1 MLIIYSLVEGTIHF
15 VAIHQ
20 RWLGKC
26 LKRTSQKRLHYIIIF
41 CSRIIISRDKTFV
54 SVHIITN
61 INFPLAHF
69 QVWRLQAALGE
80 QSEITKCTK
89 QEYER
94 LQNVLP
100 LAVTAFLFSI
110 WSIFTYYAL
119 TQKESFRSKL
129 STIRALGSV
138 ILILMIICWE
148 LNCWLCY
155 GMSYCHCLLIVI
167 TFYTGHR

>member
-26 LKRTSQKRLHYIIIF
+26 LKRTLQKRLHDF
-41 CSRIIISRDKTFV
+41 CSRIIISIHLFQFTSSQTLTSHLPTFRFGGYRQRWENNLKLRIV
-54 SVHIITN
+54 PNRNTKG
-61 INFPLAHF
+61 FKMYCPLLWLH
-69 QVWRLQAALGE
+69 
-80 QSEITKCTK
+80 S
-89 QEYER
+89 Y
-94 LQNVLP
+94 
-100 LAVTAFLFSI
+100 FSI
-110 WSIFTYYAL
+110 WSIFTSYAL

-129 STIRALGSV
+129 STIRTLGSV
-138 ILILMIICWE
+138 TLILMIILWE

-167 TFYTGHR
+167 TF